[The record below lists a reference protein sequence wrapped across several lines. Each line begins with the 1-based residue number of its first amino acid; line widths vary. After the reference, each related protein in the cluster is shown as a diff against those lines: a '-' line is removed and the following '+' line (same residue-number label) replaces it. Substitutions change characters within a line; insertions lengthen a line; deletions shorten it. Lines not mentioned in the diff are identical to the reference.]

1 MRAPAPHCGTRRAG
15 FLGREPVFRI
25 AAVEITRRPKRER
38 TSLAEPVSQEGA
50 FVATLALC
58 PAPLRVFFFSP
69 RLLNSP
75 SVFFARAFVALF
87 RVIRV
92 APFPAFQ
99 VLW

>member
-58 PAPLRVFFFSP
+58 PAPLRVFFSP
-69 RLLNSP
+69 LVFLILLAYSLL
-75 SVFFARAFVALF
+75 ALLLLCF
-87 RVIRV
+87 G
-92 APFPAFQ
+92 
-99 VLW
+99 